1 MEFQITTDLATVAK
15 IEFNHE
21 ELKKEI
27 SESISKF
34 QGLVVTEDAIPE
46 AKADRAKLNKLKGAI
61 DDKRKEI
68 KKSYL
73 APYNEFESKCKELT
87 ALVDEPIKAIDN
99 QIKAFEEEQKTVKQ
113 NLINEYYSL
122 TMGDLEKVYPL
133 SLIWDNKWLNATFK
147 IKDVQSAIDD
157 TKEKIKRDT
166 EVIKS
171 LKSCDEDYILSVYS
185 KTLDVSAA
193 ITEQQKLEEMRNI
206 TIEAN
211 KEADN
216 IVEFEEV
223 EKEIDYID
231 YTVNYQIT
239 ASLSK
244 IDLLESFMKKNG
256 IEYKAISEQ
265 EDAELNEFPL

>member
-1 MEFQITTDLATVAK
+1 MEFQITTDLSTVAK
-15 IEFNHE
+15 RIEFNHE

-34 QGLVVTEDAIPE
+34 QGLVVTEDAIPA
-46 AKADRAKLNKLKGAI
+46 AKADRAKLNKFKGAI

-68 KKSYL
+68 KKAYL

-99 QIKAFEEEQKTVKQ
+99 QIKAFEEEQKTAKQ

-171 LKSCDEDYILSVYS
+171 LKSHDEDYLLGIYA
-185 KTLDVSAA
+185 KTLDISAA
-193 ITEQQKLEEMRNI
+193 ITEQQKIEEMRKI
-206 TIEAN
+206 TT
-211 KEADN
+211 KESKETES
-216 IVEFEEV
+216 IVEFKEV
-223 EKEIDYID
+223 EKEIP

-239 ASLSK
+239 ASQYK
-244 IDLLESFMKKNG
+244 IKLLENFMEKNG
-256 IEYKAISEQ
+256 IKYLVIPEN